1 MAYKF
6 VETDKQD
13 INFDN
18 DLVYTHLLD
27 IKDDANTTFEN
38 TNDIKPI
45 KIENKIY
52 YKKNYNVLL
61 IFVIMIIVIVL
72 TWYLFRKTKKTEN
85 VLKREYVIMPS
96 LML

>member
-27 IKDDANTTFEN
+27 IKDDANTSFEN

-52 YKKNYNVLL
+52 HKKNYNVLL
-61 IFVIMIIVIVL
+61 IFVITIIVIVL

-96 LML
+96 LMR

>member
-27 IKDDANTTFEN
+27 IKDDASTTFEN
-38 TNDIKPI
+38 TNDVKPI
-45 KIENKIY
+45 KIENK
-52 YKKNYNVLL
+52 KKNYNVLL
-61 IFVIMIIVIVL
+61 IFVITIIVIVL

>member
-6 VETDKQD
+6 VETNKQD

-52 YKKNYNVLL
+52 HKKYYNVLL
-61 IFVIMIIVIVL
+61 IFVITIIVIVL

-85 VLKREYVIMPS
+85 VFKREYVIMPS